1 MSDWS
6 AGYVSEIGYTF
17 GYYKQLG
24 VNNVQLSLLH
34 RGYAMPRIETALEL
48 GFGQGVS
55 TNIHAAAGSVQWWGT
70 DFNPSQAAFARTLAQ
85 ASGAH
90 VTLMDYSFEEL
101 LAAEDLPQFDYI
113 ALHGIWSW
121 ISHENRSVIVDV
133 LKSKLNVGGVL
144 YISYNTL
151 PGWSGFAPMRH
162 LMTEHAEILGAEG
175 KGVITRIGEAVTFA
189 KDLLAVNPKYAAAAH
204 GLSDKIDRIQ
214 TQPPHYLAHEYF
226 NRDWHPMY
234 FAEMADWLREA
245 KLDYVASANCLNH
258 LDFINLTADQQAFL
272 NDIPD
277 RYFRESVRGM
287 IVNEQFRA
295 EYWVKGPI
303 ALTGLEQAEQL
314 RATQILLTVPQAD
327 VTNTITGALGEATL
341 SEELYDPIVDL
352 LSDHQRR
359 TIEDVERALSDQSSG
374 DVVFD
379 LPKIVQAIIV
389 LVGAGYVS
397 LVQDSATE
405 EVARPR
411 TDALNRFLFN
421 KARSSSD
428 VNWLASPVTG
438 EGIAANRFEQM
449 FTASY
454 IHGSNSASEWAEE
467 VWSILEAQGHR
478 VILEGQ
484 QLESAEENIEEI
496 TRLAEEF
503 ESKRLP
509 IFRALGIVT

>member
-1 MSDWS
+1 
-6 AGYVSEIGYTF
+6 
-17 GYYKQLG
+17 
-24 VNNVQLSLLH
+24 
-34 RGYAMPRIETALEL
+34 MPRIETALEL

-189 KDLLAVNPKYAAAAH
+189 KELLAVNPKYAAAAH

-214 TQPPHYLAHEYF
+214 SQPPHYLAHEYF

-272 NDIPD
+272 NNIPD

-341 SEELYDPIVDL
+341 SEEL
-352 LSDHQRR
+352 
-359 TIEDVERALSDQSSG
+359 
-374 DVVFD
+374 
-379 LPKIVQAIIV
+379 
-389 LVGAGYVS
+389 
-397 LVQDSATE
+397 
-405 EVARPR
+405 
-411 TDALNRFLFN
+411 
-421 KARSSSD
+421 
-428 VNWLASPVTG
+428 
-438 EGIAANRFEQM
+438 
-449 FTASY
+449 
-454 IHGSNSASEWAEE
+454 
-467 VWSILEAQGHR
+467 
-478 VILEGQ
+478 
-484 QLESAEENIEEI
+484 
-496 TRLAEEF
+496 
-503 ESKRLP
+503 
-509 IFRALGIVT
+509 